1 MEWVIDK
8 ASEGMMVRDY
18 LQSVQ
23 GFSRRI
29 IKAVKFDGGQITV
42 NTSPVTVRFQLAH
55 GDKLKITF
63 PPEKKSIHMLPE
75 DLDLHIVY
83 EDTDILVIEKQP
95 GIPVIPSFQHPTG
108 TVANA
113 VLGHYER
120 NQIPFT
126 IHTVTRLDRDTSGL
140 MLIAKHRYSHSIL
153 AGFQK
158 SDKVNRNY
166 QAIVEGKLLEKEGTI
181 DLPIGRK
188 EGSII
193 ERTIMEHGK
202 RAITHFKVLQEFS
215 DCTCLQ
221 IQLQTGRTHQIRVHF
236 SYLGHPLAGDMLYGG
251 KTDQI
256 KRQALHCSEISFPH
270 PATKE
275 NVRFKST
282 LPIDME
288 KMITAMP

>member
-8 ASEGMMVRDY
+8 ASDGMMVRDY
-18 LQSVQ
+18 LQSVH

-29 IKAVKFDGGQITV
+29 LKAVKFEGGQITV
-42 NTSPVTVRFQLAH
+42 NTSPVTVRFQLAQ

-75 DLDLHIVY
+75 DIDLQIIY

-95 GIPVIPSFQHPTG
+95 GIPVIPSFQHPAG

-158 SDKVNRNY
+158 SGEVNRNY

-181 DLPIGRK
+181 DQPIGRK

-193 ERTIMEHGK
+193 ERTVMEHGK
-202 RAITHFKVLQEFS
+202 RAITHFKVIQEFS

-236 SYLGHPLAGDMLYGG
+236 SYLGHPLAGDLLYGG

-256 KRQALHCSEISFPH
+256 KRQALHCCEISFPH

-282 LPIDME
+282 LPKDME
-288 KMITAMP
+288 KIITTVS